1 MVDFTDSANYKCL
14 ENLEQT
20 CVDYYLSY
28 CGKEICPPGKR
39 FGPRVR
45 NKYVIHVI
53 TSGKGCYHVNGRTF
67 ELGANQAFLISPGV
81 ETVYE
86 ADSDDPWSYF
96 WVGFHGIKSAECMS
110 NAGFTPE
117 QPFITLCETK
127 RLEDCVT
134 QMLRFHQLTFSNELK
149 RISCLMQFL
158 ALLIEERVR
167 DFSTGS
173 GGYDYPGSVYV
184 NLAIHY
190 LSCNY
195 DKKIKIT
202 DLANYIGIN
211 RSYLTN
217 NFKKITG
224 VSPQEFLLELRMNK
238 AASLLQETGLSV
250 HDVAEHV
257 GYDDALAFS
266 KVFKQRLGVSPR
278 EYRNLPEQ
286 LAVYDTKQKPAAP
299 LPL

>member
-20 CVDYYLSY
+20 YVDFYLSY
-28 CGKEICPPGKR
+28 CGKENCSPGKR
-39 FGPRVR
+39 FGPRIR

-53 TSGKGCYHVNGRTF
+53 TSGKGCYHVNGHSYY
-67 ELGANQAFLISPGV
+67 LGPNQAFLITPEI

-86 ADSDDPWSYF
+86 ADPVDPWSYF
-96 WVGFHGIKSAECMS
+96 WVGFHGIKSAECMK

-117 QPFITLCETK
+117 EPFITLK
-127 RLEDCVT
+127 DIRSLEECVT
-134 QMLRFHQLTFSNELK
+134 QMLHFHQLTFSNELK
-149 RISCLMQFL
+149 RNSCLMQFL
-158 ALLIEERVR
+158 ALLIEERIR
-167 DFSTGS
+167 EPNTGS
-173 GGYDYPGSVYV
+173 NRYDYPGLVYV

-195 DKKIKIT
+195 SQKIRIN

-217 NFKKITG
+217 NFKKVTG

-238 AASLLQETGLSV
+238 AAALLQVGELSI
-250 HDVAEHV
+250 HDVAESV

-266 KVFKQRLGVSPR
+266 KIFKHRFGVSPR
-278 EYRNLPEQ
+278 EYRSKPEQ
-286 LAVYDTKQKPAAP
+286 LAVYDTKQKVVTA